1 MPLLNPSK
9 DFDLNEKFDLNKYKI
24 VLYLTKSLLYNAL
37 ASLATSG
44 NNLVFVLEVL
54 NNESIAN

>member
-37 ASLATSG
+37 ASLERQQGSRDRY
-44 NNLVFVLEVL
+44 LSED
-54 NNESIAN
+54 